1 MISFNLDLYINKH
14 NCNIDNN
21 NEDSTNKISIVVVV
35 VLHNNDNNNE
45 DSTNEISIVVVVV
58 LHNNLL
64 RRVVKS
70 TTTTAGLLLQKNN
83 VRKLGSLT
91 RYNRVSVTKVTNL
104 VQVSNKDV

>member
-14 NCNIDNN
+14 NCNI
-21 NEDSTNKISIVVVV
+21 
-35 VLHNNDNNNE
+35 DNNNE

-91 RYNRVSVTKVTNL
+91 GYNRVSVTKVTNL